1 MKFEDYK
8 IGPLAPFEKHE
19 ALYGLMTAIQRMDGG
34 EGQEE
39 ILKAERALQK
49 YNCDV

>member
-1 MKFEDYK
+1 MKFEDHK
-8 IGPLAPFEKHE
+8 IGPGAPFEKHE
-19 ALYGLMTAIQRMDGG
+19 ALYGLMTAIQGMDGG